1 MLRSFRRFQ
10 HKTFRWCFADNQMSN
25 FTNGSAFCIDLIFA
39 SNTSYVTTGIKH
51 SICDKCHHIYGSSIL
66 IYIYHHLII
75 GKYGNIKK
83 RTLKLYK
90 PLLLWDMAFQNKAIN
105 DKIKIMGGTLL
116 YI

>member
-51 SICDKCHHIYGSSIL
+51 SIWDKCHHIIYGKLDFDIHIPPSYYRKIWEYKKTNTEA
-66 IYIYHHLII
+66 IQTAIPV
-75 GKYGNIKK
+75 GYGFPK
-83 RTLKLYK
+83 
-90 PLLLWDMAFQNKAIN
+90 
-105 DKIKIMGGTLL
+105 
-116 YI
+116 